1 MSKTWGVLGK
11 RTKYLSPADFAR
23 TLPKQPLNANPL
35 DSWDVKR
42 SRYRRVDGVYGDD
55 AQQAGVVPQVSPTP
69 VVSPTITT
77 TPTPTVTITPTM
89 TLTQTP
95 SSTPSSTPPPPHSIW
110 NTDNRKW
117 DNNPDLWSTT

>member
-55 AQQAGVVPQVSPTP
+55 GQQAGVVPQVSPTP
-69 VVSPTITT
+69 QP
-77 TPTPTVTITPTM
+77 TPTPSPVPVN
-89 TLTQTP
+89 
-95 SSTPSSTPPPPHSIW
+95 W
-110 NTDNRKW
+110 NTNTTDW
-117 DNNPDLWSTT
+117 DNENTNWENA